1 MNYGDFLM
9 SVIHSTAIVSDKSFI
24 GSNVTIGAYC
34 VIEDNVHICDQVE
47 IEPFSYIGITTSNK
61 QIDNKSNILK
71 INSHTTIKSHAK
83 IYQSTEIGKNCF
95 IGHSAIIRENSIL
108 KNNVQI
114 GNNSEI
120 QGDVVIDHDSK
131 LQSNVFVSK
140 FSNIGRYVWVLPGA
154 TLLNDKTPPSHNLL
168 GPCLDDFSVIGAN
181 STIMPNIKIAFGTLI
196 GSGSLVM
203 SDTKPLSV
211 YYGSPA
217 KYVSTL
223 DEFNRKHKS
232 RLFPW
237 FLRFDKNYDKKELI
251 RIYED
256 NITKIY

>member
-1 MNYGDFLM
+1 M
-9 SVIHSTAIVSDKSFI
+9 SLIHSTAIVSDKSFI
-24 GSNVTIGAYC
+24 GSNVTIGAYS
-34 VIEDNVHICDQVE
+34 VIQDNVHICDHVQ
-47 IEPFSYIGITTSNK
+47 IEPFSYIGITTNNK
-61 QIDNKSNILK
+61 QIDIKSNILK
-71 INSHTTIKSHAK
+71 INSHTIIKSHAK
-83 IYQSTEIGKNCF
+83 IYESTEIGKNCF
-95 IGHSAIIRENSIL
+95 IGHSVIIRENSIL

-120 QGDVVIDHDSK
+120 QGDLLIDHDSK

-154 TLLNDKTPPSHNLL
+154 SLLNDKTPPSNNLS
-168 GPCLDDFSVIGAN
+168 GPSLDDFSVIGAN
-181 STIMPNIKIAFGTLI
+181 STIMPNAKIAFATLI

-203 SDTKPLSV
+203 TDTVPLSL

-217 KYVSTL
+217 KYVSSL
-223 DEFNRKHKS
+223 DEFNKKHNTKH
-232 RLFPW
+232 FPW
-237 FLRFDKNYDKKELI
+237 HLRFDKNYDKNELI